1 MAADGT
7 VTIKAILDAAGVTGG
22 IKQIKQGLA
31 DVKDAASKVTFDEL
45 KTGGTNATAL
55 SGSLK
60 SLGGTVTQHVTM
72 PIAGM
77 GGGYLQKRVRLR
89 HGCKQDGG
97 FAQPPEGDG

>member
-22 IKQIKQGLA
+22 IKAIKQGLS
-31 DVKDAASKVTFDEL
+31 DVKDAASKVTFEEL
-45 KTGGTNATAL
+45 KNGGSNATAL

-77 GGGYLQKRVRLR
+77 GGGYLQERVRLR
-89 HGCKQDGG
+89 HRCKQDGC
-97 FAQPPEGDG
+97 FAQHAERNG